1 MSLSRERKNREQRAE
16 RRESSLSRERALERE
31 KIERDLERETE
42 RYLVAGVSLSLS
54 RERIASRE

>member
-31 KIERDLERETE
+31 KIERDLERVLERETE
-42 RYLVAGVSLSLS
+42 RYLVAGVSLSL
-54 RERIASRE
+54 